1 MQLFFYDRIS
11 PYFSFS
17 ELTITKLEKPPGSDY
32 NRFIYRRGIMPR
44 ISLLTIVLLLAMI
57 SSACA
62 AYVAM
67 AHFDIN
73 GDGEDEIV
81 RTEGLGDKT
90 SIKIY
95 EKIDNSY
102 FFKPVEEI
110 QVPGNLVQVPEID
123 DLTGDGIRDLFFAT
137 GSDLGIIY
145 YDTVEETYKRQ
156 YEINADLK
164 APYMGNSGMIQE
176 EQIRARAES
185 DILLKMQEEGNTD
198 TLALENIPLKDDTA
212 LQTI

>member
-1 MQLFFYDRIS
+1 M
-11 PYFSFS
+11 
-17 ELTITKLEKPPGSDY
+17 
-32 NRFIYRRGIMPR
+32 
-44 ISLLTIVLLLAMI
+44 V

-67 AHFDIN
+67 AQFDIN
-73 GDGEDEIV
+73 GDGEEEIV
-81 RTEGLGDKT
+81 RTEGMGDRT

-137 GSDLGIIY
+137 GSDLGIVY
-145 YDTVEETYKRQ
+145 YDTVEEAYKRQ
-156 YEINADLK
+156 YEVNADLK
-164 APYMGNSGMIQE
+164 TPYMGNSGMVQE
-176 EQIRARAES
+176 EQTKARAES
-185 DILLKMQEEGNTD
+185 DILLQMQNEESAD
-198 TLALENIPLKDDTA
+198 TTTREEIPLKNEA
-212 LQTI
+212 AFQTI

>member
-1 MQLFFYDRIS
+1 MYRMTMLIIVIS
-11 PYFSFS
+11 FV
-17 ELTITKLEKPPGSDY
+17 
-32 NRFIYRRGIMPR
+32 M
-44 ISLLTIVLLLAMI
+44 V

-67 AHFDIN
+67 AQFDIN
-73 GDGEDEIV
+73 GDGEEEIV
-81 RTEGLGDKT
+81 RTEGMGDRT

-145 YDTVEETYKRQ
+145 YDTVEEAYKRQ
-156 YEINADLK
+156 YEVNADLK
-164 APYMGNSGMIQE
+164 APYMGNPGMIQE
-176 EQIRARAES
+176 EQTKARAES
-185 DILLKMQEEGNTD
+185 DILLQMQNEENTD
-198 TLALENIPLKDDTA
+198 ATTREEIPLKNEAA

>member
-1 MQLFFYDRIS
+1 MYRVTLLVIIIS
-11 PYFSFS
+11 F
-17 ELTITKLEKPPGSDY
+17 
-32 NRFIYRRGIMPR
+32 
-44 ISLLTIVLLLAMI
+44 VVI
-57 SSACA
+57 SSAFA

-67 AHFDIN
+67 AQFDIN

-81 RTEGLGDKT
+81 RTEGMGDRT

-102 FFKPVEEI
+102 FFKPVEDM
-110 QVPGNLVQVPEID
+110 QVPGNLVQVPEIE

-145 YDTVEETYKRQ
+145 YDTVEEAYKRQ
-156 YEINADLK
+156 YEVNADLK
-164 APYMGNSGMIQE
+164 VPYMGNSGMIQE
-176 EQIRARAES
+176 EQTKARAES
-185 DILLKMQEEGNTD
+185 DLLLKMQNEENAD
-198 TLALENIPLKDDTA
+198 TITRKEIPLKNDAA